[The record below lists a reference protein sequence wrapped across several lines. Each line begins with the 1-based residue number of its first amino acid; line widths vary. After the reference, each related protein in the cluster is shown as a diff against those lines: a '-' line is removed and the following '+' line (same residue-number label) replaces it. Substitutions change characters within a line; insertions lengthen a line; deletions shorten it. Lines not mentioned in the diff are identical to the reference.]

1 MILKKKSIKRHVLEF
16 AAMLLIGV
24 ASFFSIK
31 YFIPERPFSNAQI
44 VSVTNVTGGVMVTA
58 TYTEGSCAF
67 REMFVYEEKDGSQ
80 TLLKFT
86 SLNESLSALI
96 KGKATK
102 AVDQKKGNQHFTIK
116 AHIPHIHYSR
126 PDAIVIMTDYDC
138 NGARDRRQ
146 FARIPI

>member
-1 MILKKKSIKRHVLEF
+1 MILKKKSIKRYLLEF
-16 AAMLLIGV
+16 AAMLVIGI

-31 YFIPERPFSNAQI
+31 YFTPERPFSNAQI

-58 TYTEGSCAF
+58 TYTEGNCAF
-67 REMFVYEEKDGSQ
+67 RKMSVYEENDGAQS
-80 TLLKFT
+80 LLKFT
-86 SLNESLSALI
+86 SLNESLSNLI

-102 AVDQKKGNQHFTIK
+102 TVDQKRGNRHFTIK

-126 PDAIVIMTDYDC
+126 PDAIVIMADYDC
-138 NGARDRRQ
+138 NGVRDRRQ